1 MWVVSGWVVSRNYNV
16 ITIRAYNFVEFCGL
30 DWVGS
35 VNLWDWVKEN
45 GTMTKSGQSPI
56 NNSED

>member
-30 DWVGS
+30 GWVCQS
-35 VNLWDWVKEN
+35 VGL
-45 GTMTKSGQSPI
+45 GQRKWNHDQVWSIP
-56 NNSED
+56 D